1 MRVEGRKLY
10 KKSYKTTKEIH
21 LEMLRNEFETYFTAW
36 MESVLWMIR
45 EPTVGF
51 LSEWSFVTS
60 AIRTSYE
67 ATWWKLVLF
76 SVYSEI
82 GLGLRKSGVLDNYK
96 VSA

>member
-1 MRVEGRKLY
+1 M
-10 KKSYKTTKEIH
+10 H

-36 MESVLWMIR
+36 MEFVLLMIR

-67 ATWWKLVLF
+67 ITW
-76 SVYSEI
+76 
-82 GLGLRKSGVLDNYK
+82 
-96 VSA
+96 